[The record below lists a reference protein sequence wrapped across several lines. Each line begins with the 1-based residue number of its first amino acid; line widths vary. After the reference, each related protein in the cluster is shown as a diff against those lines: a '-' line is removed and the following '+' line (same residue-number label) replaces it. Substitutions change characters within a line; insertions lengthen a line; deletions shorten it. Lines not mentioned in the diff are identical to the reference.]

1 MKVQKEEKTER
12 HEFSIYISA
21 IIAVV
26 LLLLDGLLGMQGLRN
41 IISFVFQ
48 PVAYQANN
56 AGYIVGEYLET
67 FSQLGK
73 FRNEYNNLKI
83 QMYDMESKFANYMV
97 LVNENEAL
105 REQVGLGNT
114 DSVYIMA
121 GVLRDD
127 AITTMLIDKGSKDGI
142 QVGDSVLRGSTFLGI
157 VSKVDA
163 KGSVVRLPTDPSSKL
178 EVVVLKSGANASTNI
193 LSKGIASGSAE
204 GILVE
209 NISMNSQVEN
219 GDVVYVN
226 DAKVGGFWA
235 LGYIVGLSQNP
246 ANTYK
251 TAYISPVLDY
261 DILMDVFVKT
271 D

>member
-1 MKVQKEEKTER
+1 MKVQKEEKIEK
-12 HEFSIYISA
+12 HEFAIYISA
-21 IIAVV
+21 IVAVV
-26 LLLLDGLLGMQGLRN
+26 FLLLDGLLGMQGVRN
-41 IISFVFQ
+41 IISFVSQ
-48 PVAYQANN
+48 PAAFQANN
-56 AGYIVGEYLET
+56 AGYVVGEYLET

-73 FRNEYNNLKI
+73 FRNEYNSLKV
-83 QMYDMESKFANYMV
+83 QMYDMESKFANYMI

-105 REQVGLGNT
+105 KEQVGLVNT

-127 AITTMLIDKGSKDGI
+127 AITTMLIDKGGDDGV
-142 QVGDSVLRGSTFLGI
+142 QVGNPVLRGSTFLGI
-157 VSKVDA
+157 VSEVDS
-163 KGSVVRLPTDPSSKL
+163 KGSMVRLPTDPSSKL
-178 EVVVLKSGANASTNI
+178 EVVVLKSGDNASTKI

-209 NISMNSQVEN
+209 NIAMNSQVEN
-219 GDVVYVN
+219 GDIVYVN

-261 DILMDVFVKT
+261 DTLMNVFVKT

>member
-1 MKVQKEEKTER
+1 MKVQKEEKIEK
-12 HEFSIYISA
+12 HEFAIYISA
-21 IIAVV
+21 IVAVV
-26 LLLLDGLLGMQGLRN
+26 FLLLDGLLGMQGVRN
-41 IISFVFQ
+41 IISFVSQ
-48 PVAYQANN
+48 PAAFQANS
-56 AGYIVGEYLET
+56 AGYMVGEYLET

-73 FRNEYNNLKI
+73 FRNEYNNLKV

-105 REQVGLGNT
+105 KEQVALGKT
-114 DSVYIMA
+114 DSVYVMA
-121 GVLRDD
+121 GVPRDD
-127 AITTMLIDKGSKDGI
+127 ELTTILIDKGSNDGI
-142 QVGDSVLRGSTFLGI
+142 QVGDPVLRGSTFLGI
-157 VSKVDA
+157 VSEVDA
-163 KGSVVRLPTDPSSKL
+163 KGSMVRLPTDPSSKL
-178 EVVVLKSGANASTNI
+178 EVVVLKSGENATTNI
-193 LSKGIASGSAE
+193 LSKGVVTGSAE

-209 NISMNSQVEN
+209 NIAMNSQVEN

-251 TAYISPVLDY
+251 TAYVSPVLDY
-261 DILMDVFVKT
+261 DTLMNVFVKI